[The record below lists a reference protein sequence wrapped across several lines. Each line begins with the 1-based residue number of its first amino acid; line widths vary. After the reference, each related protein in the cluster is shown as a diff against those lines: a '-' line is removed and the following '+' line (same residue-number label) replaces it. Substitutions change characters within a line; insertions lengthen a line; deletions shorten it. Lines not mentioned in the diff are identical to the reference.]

1 MRFFKKG
8 PVPRAL
14 RVWMKEN
21 AGSCRYANLPSD
33 VKSEIR
39 RSLLSEQGFLDA
51 YTMQR
56 ISEETCHIEHFRP
69 QSHFPEA
76 SLDYTNMHACW
87 PPLGVSGVRAA
98 YGAAFKSDSTAAIC
112 SPLKESDL
120 CEAFEYRLNGE
131 MLPLTE
137 LARKTIEVLNLNAA
151 PLREQRR
158 QAILGALRIRTHRT
172 GRRTSAVH
180 AQLSI
185 KAAKRVLDDIRR
197 SDEEGRLQP
206 FCAAIEQVIR
216 KWAERAEKKSAR
228 LKKKPS

>member
-1 MRFFKKG
+1 
-8 PVPRAL
+8 
-14 RVWMKEN
+14 
-21 AGSCRYANLPSD
+21 
-33 VKSEIR
+33 
-39 RSLLSEQGFLDA
+39 
-51 YTMQR
+51 
-56 ISEETCHIEHFRP
+56 
-69 QSHFPEA
+69 
-76 SLDYTNMHACW
+76 
-87 PPLGVSGVRAA
+87 
-98 YGAAFKSDSTAAIC
+98 
-112 SPLKESDL
+112 
-120 CEAFEYRLNGE
+120 

-158 QAILGALRIRTHRT
+158 HAILGALRIRTHRT

-216 KWAERAEKKSAR
+216 KWAERAENKSAR

>member
-8 PVPRAL
+8 PAPRAL

-76 SLDYTNMHACW
+76 SLDYANMHACW
-87 PPLGVSGVRAA
+87 
-98 YGAAFKSDSTAAIC
+98 
-112 SPLKESDL
+112 
-120 CEAFEYRLNGE
+120 
-131 MLPLTE
+131 
-137 LARKTIEVLNLNAA
+137 
-151 PLREQRR
+151 
-158 QAILGALRIRTHRT
+158 
-172 GRRTSAVH
+172 
-180 AQLSI
+180 
-185 KAAKRVLDDIRR
+185 
-197 SDEEGRLQP
+197 
-206 FCAAIEQVIR
+206 
-216 KWAERAEKKSAR
+216 
-228 LKKKPS
+228 